1 MKTMLILIAG
11 LLLIVAGC
19 AEQEPVELNL
29 AGLKNATYAGIEEQ
43 DPVTLK
49 DGLWEGEP
57 FAEGGASRPR
67 VSFVRDFHLIGDI
80 DGDGSEEAAVLL
92 AAGSGGTGE
101 NIYLAVVSL
110 KDGQLEN
117 LDTVLIGD
125 RVQVR
130 KAGIL
135 EGRLFMDLLQAG
147 PQDAMC
153 CPGELA
159 MVGWSLKNG
168 KLEAIEATS
177 DPMRLSLETI
187 GDTQWVLR
195 WWDHDEQAP
204 SEPEATLFFKDGRLG
219 GVSGCN
225 NYFAAAN
232 IGEGPGEFSMGPAG
246 GTMMMCPDEIMAVEQ
261 RFLAQMDGVTKFGF
275 MTGMLALSYEVNGEH
290 GVMLFEGRDP
300 E

>member
-1 MKTMLILIAG
+1 MKTILILM
-11 LLLIVAGC
+11 LVLSTVLIGC
-19 AEQEPVELNL
+19 GKQEPVELNL
-29 AGLKNATYAGIEEQ
+29 AGLKNATYAGVEEQ
-43 DPVTLK
+43 DPVTLQ

-57 FAEGGASRPR
+57 FAEGGASLPH
-67 VSFVRDFHLIGDI
+67 VNFVRDFHLMGDI

-101 NIYLAVVSL
+101 NIYLAVVGL
-110 KDGQLEN
+110 RDGQLVN
-117 LDTVLIGD
+117 LDTVLLGD

-135 EGRLFMDLLQAG
+135 EGRLFVDLLRAG

-159 MVGWSLKNG
+159 MVGWALKNG
-168 KLEAIEATS
+168 KLEALQATS
-177 DPMRLSLETI
+177 DPLRVSLETL

-195 WWDHDEQAP
+195 WWSLDEKAP
-204 SEPEATLFFKDGRLG
+204 AEPEVTLFFKDGRLG
-219 GVSGCN
+219 GTSGCN

-232 IGEGPGEFSMGPAG
+232 IGDQPGDFSMGPAG
-246 GTMMMCPDEIMAVEQ
+246 GTMMMCPDEIMAIEQ
-261 RFLAQMDGVTKFGF
+261 RFLAQMDGVTQFGF
-275 MTGMLALSYEVNGEH
+275 MTGMLALSYEINGGH